1 MTMLDTPAPASG
13 VNAARTAKST
23 RYVLVMLFLFY
34 LFNFLDRQIV
44 NILAE
49 PIKTDLGLADWQ
61 LGAMTG
67 LAFAL
72 FYTVLGIP
80 LARYAD
86 RPTTDRPKLMAV
98 CVVLWSGMTALCGTA
113 TNFIQLMLFRIGVGI
128 GEAGCSPAAHSL
140 ISDLVPRERRARAMS
155 LYSLGIP
162 LGKLIGMVIG
172 GVVAHTWGWRAA
184 FVLVGLPGV
193 LLGIV
198 AWFTLRDPRRDMPKP
213 VNVVPPLPLMRVVR
227 DLAPNGAL
235 WWVSLAGAFM
245 SFLSYGQSAFVGSFF
260 IRVHGLNVGEA
271 GVLLG
276 LAFGLA
282 GAVGTWAGGQ
292 ITDRVAAKHPRAYVL
307 LPALAAVGGAALF
320 AFSIMAPTMIAALLL
335 LACASALNSSWYGPV
350 FAVVQSIV
358 RPQQKAT
365 AAAVHLFVVA
375 LIGLGL
381 GPLIFGVVSDWLNA
395 QGLGLAEGLRYALL
409 LASIPAAMLAVFC
422 FWMASLSVTR
432 HLADGDAHI

>member
-1 MTMLDTPAPASG
+1 MSTLDTSAAPAPAT
-13 VNAARTAKST
+13 AAMTKST
-23 RYVLVMLFLFY
+23 RYVLVLLFLFY

-98 CVVLWSGMTALCGTA
+98 CVIIWSGMTALCGLA
-113 TNFIQLMLFRIGVGI
+113 ANFVQLLLFRIGVGI

-172 GVVAHTWGWRAA
+172 GVVAHAWGWRAA
-184 FVLVGLPGV
+184 FVLVGAPGV
-193 LLGIV
+193 ILGVV
-198 AWFTLRDPRRDMPKP
+198 AWFTLRDPRRDAPKP
-213 VNVVPPLPLMRVVR
+213 AQVVQPLPLMRVVR
-227 DLAPNGAL
+227 DLLPNGAL

-260 IRVHGLNVGEA
+260 IRVHGLNVGQA

-292 ITDRVAAKHPRAYVL
+292 ITDRVAARRPRAYVL
-307 LPALAAVGGAALF
+307 LPALAAAGGAALF
-320 AFSIMAPTMIAALLL
+320 ALAVMAPTMIMALLL
-335 LACASALNSSWYGPV
+335 LAAASALNSSWYGPV
-350 FAVVQSIV
+350 FAAVQSIV

-381 GPLIFGVVSDWLNA
+381 GPLIFGAVSDWLNGR
-395 QGLGLAEGLRYALL
+395 GLGVAEGLRYALL
-409 LASIPAAMLAVFC
+409 LASIPAALLAIFC
-422 FWMASLSVTR
+422 FWMASLSITR
-432 HLADGDAHI
+432 HLADGDAHA